1 MFTPIIID
9 NDEDTYVEVTP
20 SEPLPQET
28 TEVVVNARNGMAK
41 YNSQDCDEDY
51 DVLASY
57 SEQDI
62 QNVNN

>member
-1 MFTPIIID
+1 M
-9 NDEDTYVEVTP
+9 TP

-28 TEVVVNARNGMAK
+28 TSTEVVINARNGMAK
-41 YNSQDCDEDY
+41 YNSEDCDEDY

-62 QNVNN
+62 QNDNN